1 MASRTVK
8 INLSH
13 GSGRGFCSRKSR
25 QTSVLRGVQPT
36 HTDFMAILLLEEIDM
51 NKYLLVSLTLLTMCL
66 AACTPGTPQ
75 AQPTTTAPS
84 QAEPVTLSIM
94 THDSFAASEEVI
106 RQFETENNA
115 KVQFLFSG
123 DTGTALNR
131 AILAGD
137 APLADV
143 FYGVDNTFLS
153 RALEENIF
161 EAYESPLLA
170 EISDE
175 FKLDG
180 QNRAL
185 PVDYGDVCLN
195 YDIAYFE
202 QAGIEPPQSLADLL
216 LPEYRGLLVVQNPAT
231 SSPGLSFMLATI
243 AVFGEEG
250 YLDYWQRLMEND
262 LLVVNSWETAYYTEF
277 SGSAGRGPRP
287 IVVSYGSSP
296 PFEVIYA
303 ETPIDEPPT
312 AAVTNDDT
320 CFRQIEFVGILR
332 GGNNR
337 ALAEKWVDFM
347 LSPVFQADMP
357 LQMFVFPVNPNAELD
372 ETFVKYLSVPERP
385 VQLDPA
391 DIANNRERWIQ
402 EWTQTILR

>member
-1 MASRTVK
+1 MRLMKLPMV
-8 INLSH
+8 NRM
-13 GSGRGFCSRKSR
+13 GKS
-25 QTSVLRGVQPT
+25 
-36 HTDFMAILLLEEIDM
+36 AIHLLEEVKM
-51 NKYLLVSLTLLTMCL
+51 NKNLMVFLTLLTLGMG
-66 AACTPGTPQ
+66 ACSPGIPATQEAEPATP
-75 AQPTTTAPS
+75 APS
-84 QAEPVTLSIM
+84 RAEPVTLTVM

-106 RQFETENNA
+106 RQFEIENNA

-161 EAYESPLLA
+161 EPYESPLLT
-170 EISDE
+170 EIPNE
-175 FKLDG
+175 FNLDQ

-202 QAGIEPPQSLADLL
+202 QTGLEPPQSLEDLL

-250 YLDYWQRLMEND
+250 YLDFWQRLMEND

-303 ETPIDEPPT
+303 ETPIEEPPT
-312 AAVTNDDT
+312 AAVTADNT

-332 GGNNR
+332 GGKNR
-337 ALAEKWVDFM
+337 ALAEKWIDFM

-372 ETFVKYLSVPERP
+372 ETFVKFLSVPGAP

-391 DIANNRERWIQ
+391 DIAENRERWIR
-402 EWTQTILR
+402 EWTQTVLR

>member
-1 MASRTVK
+1 MHHKILVFLAFLTVTVTA
-8 INLSH
+8 
-13 GSGRGFCSRKSR
+13 CSTTIPS
-25 QTSVLRGVQPT
+25 TPATEPATLVPT
-36 HTDFMAILLLEEIDM
+36 AAEPAILT
-51 NKYLLVSLTLLTMCL
+51 V
-66 AACTPGTPQ
+66 
-75 AQPTTTAPS
+75 
-84 QAEPVTLSIM
+84 M

-106 RQFETENNA
+106 RQFEVGNNA

-153 RALEENIF
+153 RALQENVF
-161 EAYESPLLA
+161 EAYESPLLN
-170 EISDE
+170 EIPDQ
-175 FKLDG
+175 FKLDP

-202 QAGIEPPQSLADLL
+202 QAGLEPPQSLEDLL
-216 LPEYRGLLVVQNPAT
+216 QPEYRGLLVVQNPAT

-243 AVFGEEG
+243 AVFGEDG
-250 YLDYWQRLMEND
+250 YLDFWQRLMEND

-277 SGSAGRGPRP
+277 SGSAGQGPRP

-303 ETPIDEPPT
+303 ETPIDQPPT
-312 AAVTNDDT
+312 AAVTADNT
-320 CFRQIEFVGILR
+320 CFRQIEFAGILR
-332 GGNNR
+332 GSQNR
-337 ALAEKWVDFM
+337 ELAEKWINFM

-357 LQMFVFPVNPNAELD
+357 LQMFVFPVNPNAVLD
-372 ETFVKYLSVPERP
+372 ETFVEFLSVPDQP

-391 DIANNRERWIQ
+391 DIAENREHWIQ
-402 EWTQTILR
+402 EWTETVLR